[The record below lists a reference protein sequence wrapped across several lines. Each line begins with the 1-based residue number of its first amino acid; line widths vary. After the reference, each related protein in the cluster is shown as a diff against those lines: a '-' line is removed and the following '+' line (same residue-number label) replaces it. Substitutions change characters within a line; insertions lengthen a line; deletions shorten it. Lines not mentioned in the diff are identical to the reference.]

1 MRHLAT
7 ILASVLL
14 IGSASF
20 SGAAITRIKD
30 LAGVAGARENQL
42 FGYGIVVGLNGQGD
56 KDPAYTLQ
64 AMANMLRNVDVNLPA
79 STLTSK
85 NVAAVWVT
93 ADISPFA
100 KEGSRLDVVV
110 SSIGDAKSLQGGV
123 LVQTALQGADGG
135 IYAVAQG
142 PLSIGGF
149 TEGNAGAS
157 VSKNHP
163 TVGQIV
169 NGAIVEQEI
178 PMDIVLDNQI
188 ELNLRRGDFTS
199 AARMAEAINAVYAGI
214 AIADNANVVTVDVPP
229 QYFGRPVDFIRELEK
244 IEVVPDIPAKVI
256 INERTGTIVATST
269 VQISACAVSHGNIT
283 VSIATTPTVSQP
295 SPFATGGTTEIV
307 NQTNTQV
314 DEQIASMVPFPDLPT
329 VEKVAS
335 HLNSLGVTPRDMM
348 AIFQALKQAG
358 ALHAEL
364 EIQ

>member
-1 MRHLAT
+1 MRHLGL
-7 ILASVLL
+7 ILVAAITGLAVFP
-14 IGSASF
+14 AA
-20 SGAAITRIKD
+20 GAATRIKD
-30 LAGVAGARENQL
+30 LATIAGARDNQL
-42 FGYGIVVGLNGQGD
+42 FGYGVVVGLNGQGD

-93 ADISPFA
+93 ANISPFSN
-100 KEGSRLDVVV
+100 EGSRLDVVV

-123 LVQTALQGADGG
+123 LVQTALQGADGN

-149 TEGNAGAS
+149 AAGQGGAT

-178 PMDIVLDNQI
+178 PMEIVLDNQI
-188 ELNLRRGDFTS
+188 EFILRKGDFTS
-199 AARMAEAINAVYAGI
+199 AARMAEAINAIFEKTAS
-214 AIADNANVVTVDVPP
+214 ADNSNAVSVNVPP
-229 QYFGRPVDFIRELEK
+229 EYFARPVDFIRELEK
-244 IEVVPDIPAKVI
+244 IEVIPDIPAKVI

-295 SPFATGGTTEIV
+295 GPFASGGTTEVID
-307 NQTNTQV
+307 QTNTQV
-314 DEQIASMVPFPDLPT
+314 DEQLSAMVPFPDLPT

-364 EIQ
+364 VIQ